1 MTIAPGEADTMS
13 AETTPTGTAVGVR
26 EGSWVRAC
34 SIDDLIVG
42 RGVAVLGPDGV
53 QAALFRLPAAESDRE
68 AAPGRSRLYAIGNID
83 PFGRAAVLSRG
94 LTGDRGGEPTVASPL
109 GKQVFA
115 LRTGLCL
122 DDETVSV
129 PSYGVRVSNRIV
141 EVYFPA

>member
-13 AETTPTGTAVGVR
+13 AETTPTGAATAC

-34 SIDDLIVG
+34 LIDDLIVG
-42 RGVAVLGPDGV
+42 RGVAVLGPGGV

-115 LRTGLCL
+115 LRTGICL

-129 PSYGVRVSNRIV
+129 PSYGVRVVNRIV
-141 EVYFPA
+141 EVFFPA